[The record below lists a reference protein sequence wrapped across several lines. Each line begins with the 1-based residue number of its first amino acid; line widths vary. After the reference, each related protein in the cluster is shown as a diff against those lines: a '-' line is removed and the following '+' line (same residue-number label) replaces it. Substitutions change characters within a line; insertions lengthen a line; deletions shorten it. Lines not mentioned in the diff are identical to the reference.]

1 MRTTHFKKGVFG
13 YIELIRP
20 FTLLA
25 PIIVSMC
32 IMIASFFQSGKTGDI
47 FNLLWITIL
56 PASFTLA
63 VLNAASNSLNQAA
76 DFKADKISKSYRPL
90 PRGLVTINQAKTL
103 SVILYFLAF
112 YMSTTINI
120 MFTIFVILIAVFTI
134 TYSITPRMKDFLFL
148 NQIWVAIPRGM
159 LGVLASWSVFAN
171 SLQPVPVTIGFL
183 AMLFLI
189 GGSITKDIT
198 DCYADKKTGTN
209 TLVNTFGIKKAA
221 FIALPFMFFPFSI
234 VPILIDIGI
243 LGSYLWLLTFLAV
256 PGYFI
261 FYLMIR
267 DDKKSRFLEN
277 TSAWTFMYIT
287 YFFFA
292 FSFSV
297 LTVLNSIIS

>member
-1 MRTTHFKKGVFG
+1 MNIRNFFV
-13 YIELIRP
+13 YLI
-20 FTLLA
+20 L
-25 PIIVSMC
+25 
-32 IMIASFFQSGKTGDI
+32 
-47 FNLLWITIL
+47 
-56 PASFTLA
+56 
-63 VLNAASNSLNQAA
+63 
-76 DFKADKISKSYRPL
+76 
-90 PRGLVTINQAKTL
+90 
-103 SVILYFLAF
+103 
-112 YMSTTINI
+112 
-120 MFTIFVILIAVFTI
+120 
-134 TYSITPRMKDFLFL
+134 MKDFLFL

-171 SLQPVPVTIGFL
+171 SLQPVPVTIGFI

-221 FIALPFMFFPFSI
+221 FIALPFMFFPFCI

-243 LGSYLWLLTFLAV
+243 LGSYLWFLTFLAI

-267 DDKKSRFLEN
+267 DDKKCKCLEN

-297 LTVLNSIIS
+297 LTVLNSLI